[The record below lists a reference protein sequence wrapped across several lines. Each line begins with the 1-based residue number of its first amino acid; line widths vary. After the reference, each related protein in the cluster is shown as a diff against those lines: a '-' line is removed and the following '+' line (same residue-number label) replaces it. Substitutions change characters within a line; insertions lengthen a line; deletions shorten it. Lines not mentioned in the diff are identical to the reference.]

1 VLALLSGLVAL
12 MARMFLP
19 ETFPQIHLFPSV
31 LLFAGVVF
39 VIFAVI
45 DFIIAYGLFVGK
57 KWAWI
62 LSMIFSVLGIITAVF
77 SLFMR
82 PRMGEFLAM
91 IIDLVI
97 LFYLMQPRVQAYF
110 KRTSSIGNTG
120 SDRDITGGG
129 QMGSGLMPGVTSDLR

>member
-1 VLALLSGLVAL
+1 
-12 MARMFLP
+12 MFLP
-19 ETFPQIHLFPSV
+19 EAFPQIHPLPSILFV
-31 LLFAGVVF
+31 AGVAF

-57 KWAWI
+57 KWAWV
-62 LSMIFSVLGIITAVF
+62 LSIIFSVLGIVTAVF

-110 KRTSSIGNTG
+110 KRTPSIGNTG
-120 SDRDITGGG
+120 SGGDITGGG
-129 QMGSGLMPGVTSDLR
+129 HMDNGLMPGVTSDIR